1 MNEGIREQELERKRK
16 KIEKSGNRL
25 LYGFMIFFLIGYG
38 IFFSSKVWMKAPYE
52 GVPVTEIGKAVTEED
67 RIVTIDSWKYSESQK
82 EMEIIVEVE
91 NLSLDGIDTYKW
103 TVKTA
108 NSDLKTKVLVE
119 SKDLVVIGVSDVPR
133 TWTEAALTMELKPT
147 DKSKGSEFKMLKMY
161 TNQKHVESVGHIRE
175 KSVTEYR
182 KEQVREKIR
191 NYKEQLK
198 DLRRSKKG
206 IEEKMLQAD
215 KKTKELT
222 DDMTYQTGQEQEE
235 TGEQINT
242 IAAEKESLSDQL
254 ETKKEEIKEM
264 KEKIRIQQELLREL

>member
-1 MNEGIREQELERKRK
+1 MNEGIREQELERKRRR
-16 KIEKSGNRL
+16 IEKSGNRL
-25 LYGFMIFFLIGYG
+25 LYGFIVFFLIGYG
-38 IFFSSKVWMKAPYE
+38 FFFSSKVWMKAPYE
-52 GVPVTEIGKAVTEED
+52 GVPVTEIGKSVTEED

-82 EMEIIVEVE
+82 KMEIIVEVE
-91 NLSLDGIDTYKW
+91 NLSLDGIDTYNW
-103 TVKTA
+103 TVKTS
-108 NSDLKTKVLVE
+108 NSDLNTKVLVE
-119 SKDLVVIGVSDVPR
+119 SKDLVVISVSDVPR
-133 TWTEAALTMELKPT
+133 NWTEAALTMELKPG

-161 TNQKHVESVGHIRE
+161 TNQKHVESVGHIKE
-175 KSVTEYR
+175 KSITGYR

-222 DDMTYQTGQEQEE
+222 DDMTYQTGQEQEK

-242 IAAEKESLSDQL
+242 IAAEKESLTDQL